1 MFACACE
8 CLRARVSVVCMG
20 FNCSKVLVVNSSSK
34 TGISCSKVSLVNSS
48 SKVLCVRVRCGVHGC
63 EFVCGK
69 V

>member
-34 TGISCSKVSLVNSS
+34 TGISCSKVSVEILVVKSS
-48 SKVLCVRVRCGVHGC
+48 YVFVCDVHGC
-63 EFVCGK
+63 EFVCG
-69 V
+69 